1 MPVIL
6 SAAALLPVCHV
17 QTQPASI
24 RPFASA
30 ATSRN
35 QTLNTGRTVLTRCGA
50 VQGKLNTYNY
60 FDNVWQF
67 EVTGATFKLL
77 PKAQGS
83 MASAPRIT
91 ADRIKLIC
99 VDSKL
104 CQSTD
109 Q

>member
-1 MPVIL
+1 MPW
-6 SAAALLPVCHV
+6 ARFALE
-17 QTQPASI
+17 
-24 RPFASA
+24 
-30 ATSRN
+30 TSRRS
-35 QTLNTGRTVLTRCGA
+35 QTGGA
-50 VQGKLNTYNY
+50 WLQGKLNTYNY

-67 EVTGATFKLL
+67 EVTDATFKLL

-83 MASAPRIT
+83 MSSAPRIT

-109 Q
+109 